1 MTKRYYIIFNL
12 IVLSAIIYTGVNMIY
27 KITGS
32 RITPVYTDGSVKEQ
46 IQDVEQNEKMPLS
59 NFRAITDRLLLG
71 SAEKESEQELD
82 DELKDL
88 EHTQL
93 KLALLG
99 TVSGDKE
106 SARAVIEETGKR
118 KQEMYKVGDSVQDA
132 VIDKILRR
140 DVVLK
145 VGDRYEKLTM
155 KETSSEE
162 SKRPYGRRYTG
173 RTTRSPQSR
182 MRRGTTI
189 TLNRKDIQDSL
200 QDMNQL
206 LTQVRIQPH
215 FKDGAADGL
224 AVSRIK
230 RGSIFSK
237 LGIRNGDIIQQIN
250 GKELNSPEE
259 IYGFYEELKSGA
271 QASLQLSRRG
281 RPKTIN
287 YRFK

>member
-12 IVLSAIIYTGVNMIY
+12 IVLSAIIYTGVNMVY

-32 RITPVYTDGSVKEQ
+32 RVTPVYTGESENEQ
-46 IQDVEQNEKMPLS
+46 TQDIEQNEKLPLS
-59 NFRAITDRLLLG
+59 NFSAITDRNLLG
-71 SAEKESEQELD
+71 SVEKESEEKI
-82 DELKDL
+82 DETLKDL
-88 EHTQL
+88 EPTQL
-93 KLALLG
+93 KLVLLG
-99 TVSGDKE
+99 TVSGDQE

-118 KQEMYKVGDSVQDA
+118 KQDMYKVGDSIQDA

-155 KETSSEE
+155 KEPSSEE
-162 SKRPYGRRYTG
+162 SKPVHGRRYTG
-173 RTTRSPQSR
+173 RPMRSPQSR
-182 MRRGTTI
+182 LRRGTTI
-189 TLNRKDIQDSL
+189 TLGRKDIQESL
-200 QDMNQL
+200 QDINQL

-215 FKDGAADGL
+215 FKNGEADGL

-237 LGIRNGDIIQQIN
+237 LGIRNGDIIHQIN
-250 GKELNSPEE
+250 GKALNSPEE
-259 IYGFYEELKSGA
+259 IYGFYEELKSGT

-281 RPKTIN
+281 RPKTLN